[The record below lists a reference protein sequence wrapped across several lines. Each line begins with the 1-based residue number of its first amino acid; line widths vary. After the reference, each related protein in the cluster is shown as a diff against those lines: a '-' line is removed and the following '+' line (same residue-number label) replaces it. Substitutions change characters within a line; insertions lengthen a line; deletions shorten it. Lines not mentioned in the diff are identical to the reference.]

1 MAHVHDSSGD
11 SRRRVWIALLLT
23 GSFMVAEVAGGIISG
38 SLALL
43 ADAGHML
50 TDTMALALAAVAFR
64 ISSRPADDRLSYG
77 YSRFQIL
84 AAFVNGLS
92 LLLIVVWILYEAFQR
107 LIDPAPVLAAT
118 MLVVAVVGLLV
129 NVACFS
135 ILHGG
140 DQKNL
145 NIRGAV
151 LHVIGDLLGSVAA
164 IIAALV
170 IMATGWMP
178 IDPLLSVLVAL
189 LILTSAWRLVRRSAQ
204 ILLEAVPDGLDI
216 EEIRRRVLETLPA
229 ACDVH
234 HMHVWAL
241 TPDQLMLTMH
251 VALASADEDAIAI
264 IKNIKALLRREFA
277 IQHSTIEIETDTCAD
292 HAGENRQ

>member
-118 MLVVAVVGLLV
+118 MLVVAVVGLESRWTV
-129 NVACFS
+129 EGAS
-135 ILHGG
+135 GAEGG
-140 DQKNL
+140 V
-145 NIRGAV
+145 RGPQRETGVDSPEGRGV
-151 LHVIGDLLGSVAA
+151 LRASPARPARPTRLQGAPRRWQGCSCTGS
-164 IIAALV
+164 
-170 IMATGWMP
+170 
-178 IDPLLSVLVAL
+178 SV
-189 LILTSAWRLVRRSAQ
+189 SARHR
-204 ILLEAVPDGLDI
+204 
-216 EEIRRRVLETLPA
+216 PA
-229 ACDVH
+229 PQCVEVCTA
-234 HMHVWAL
+234 
-241 TPDQLMLTMH
+241 
-251 VALASADEDAIAI
+251 
-264 IKNIKALLRREFA
+264 
-277 IQHSTIEIETDTCAD
+277 
-292 HAGENRQ
+292 